1 MSGTHNNYWDARNR
15 MERLVC
21 FDRPSTSDVDD
32 YKGRSVLSQ
41 ESRHV
46 LKLARA
52 SNREAAAHEQ
62 CAQLRFGRV
71 GDVEQ

>member
-1 MSGTHNNYWDARNR
+1 MSGAHNHDWDARNR
-15 MERLVC
+15 MERLVR
-21 FDRPSTSDVDD
+21 FGRPRAPDVDD
-32 YKGRSVLSQ
+32 YEGRSILSQ

-52 SNREAAAHEQ
+52 PDREAAAHEQ

-71 GDVEQ
+71 GDVE